1 MNEQLKRSLIILQ
14 MIPRY
19 PTSITAIEIKNKL
32 YEDSNIDISIRT
44 IQRDVV
50 TFERVY
56 GIIKHENGWCWG
68 ERSKSISIPGLTM
81 MQALTFNLSESYLST
96 LLPAS
101 NLNELKP
108 YFEQANSKI
117 TNSSAKFV
125 NWKRKVTIIQQS
137 QQLLKPDVNIEVQKI
152 ISTGLLND
160 NQLLIVYAHSDG
172 EEKEYTINPIG
183 LVLKNGVTYL
193 ITEQVDNQY
202 VQIFSL
208 HRIKQAKDLYKNFQR
223 ETNFDLKRYIEKE
236 HLYFDNFSFNNRSSR
251 DVYSHNESE
260 ITVKLVFT
268 KNAYKH
274 LAETPISEDQVTENI
289 GKDNILVTA
298 STQYTEQLVYWL
310 RGYGTDVEIIEPL
323 FLRERMIED
332 IEALKE
338 KYYTRSN

>member
-1 MNEQLKRSLIILQ
+1 MNEQLKRSLFILQ

-19 PTSITAIEIKNKL
+19 PSSITVSEIKDKL

-44 IQRDVV
+44 IQRDVL
-50 TFERVY
+50 TFESVY
-56 GIIKHENGWCWG
+56 GIIKHQSGWCWS
-68 ERSKSISIPGLTM
+68 ERSQSISIPGLTM

-108 YFEQANSKI
+108 YFEQADSKI
-117 TNSSAKFV
+117 NTNTSAKFV

-137 QQLLKPDVNIEVQKI
+137 QLLLKPDINIEVQKV

-160 NQLLIVYAHSDG
+160 NQLSIVYTHSDG
-172 EEKEYTINPIG
+172 EEKEYIINPIG

-193 ITEQVDNQY
+193 ITEQVDNLY

-208 HRIKQAKDLYKNFQR
+208 HRIKKAKDLYKNFQR
-223 ETNFDLKRYIEKE
+223 DSNFDLNRYIEKE
-236 HLYFDNFSFNNRSSR
+236 HLYFDNFNFNNRSSR
-251 DVYSHNESE
+251 DVYSQNNNE
-260 ITVKLVFT
+260 IIVKLNFT
-268 KNAYKH
+268 KNAFKH
-274 LAETPISEDQVTENI
+274 LAETPISEDQVTEI
-289 GKDNILVTA
+289 IDSDTILVTA
-298 STQYTEQLVYWL
+298 TTQYTEQLVCWL

-338 KYYTRSN
+338 KYYKK